1 MNLLCRMPA
10 ILPLNI
16 RGTGYERK
24 HFLCSGR
31 CKMSDFKM
39 QPTNMTLEE
48 VFLRLTEDD
57 NEEEKENAG
66 DL

>member
-1 MNLLCRMPA
+1 MNLLCRMPV
-10 ILPLNI
+10 ILPLKYQ
-16 RGTGYERK
+16 GTGYERK

-31 CKMSDFKM
+31 CKMSDFK
-39 QPTNMTLEE
+39 NANDKYDAGRSILK
-48 VFLRLTEDD
+48 LTEDD